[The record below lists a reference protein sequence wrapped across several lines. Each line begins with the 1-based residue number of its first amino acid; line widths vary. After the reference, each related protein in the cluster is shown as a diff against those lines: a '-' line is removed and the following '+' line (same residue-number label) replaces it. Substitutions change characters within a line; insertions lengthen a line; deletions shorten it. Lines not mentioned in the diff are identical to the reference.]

1 MIAGTGKLARAGLE
15 LAHISGVFRLAER
28 RAAGS
33 GAILLLEHVRPRGKA
48 AFQPLGQHEITPRF
62 LDRVIRALKRWKFEF
77 VSVAEARARAQQAYD
92 KSQNKTHDK
101 TRFVALTFDG
111 AYRDFLTYAYP
122 LLRQHD
128 VPFALYV
135 PTGLVD
141 TIAQPWWL
149 ALEAVVARAPRIVLF
164 MQGEER
170 RFRADSLAQ
179 KHQVFSVLYDWMM
192 TLPPDDLSTAMA
204 DLCSRYG
211 VDSKAVSKDVALSWP
226 EILKLADDPRATI
239 GSATVSYPVLAH
251 IGAPAALREMKMG
264 KTILETALARECRE
278 FAFPFGGAGTF
289 SRRDVLLAQD
299 AGFAGTVS
307 ACPGLVS
314 GRGDGEPLCL
324 PRISLEGRPRSLRAL
339 RVTLSGLTMPRVRRQ
354 ASDADEFAS

>member
-1 MIAGTGKLARAGLE
+1 MTARTGRLARAGLE

-33 GAILLLEHVRPRGKA
+33 GAILLLEHVRPKNKA
-48 AFQPLGQHEITPRF
+48 AFQPLSEHEITSRF
-62 LDRVIRALKRWKFEF
+62 LDRAIRALKRWRFEF
-77 VSVAEARARAQQAYD
+77 VSVAEARARALQAED
-92 KSQNKTHDK
+92 KLQNEVHGKD
-101 TRFVALTFDG
+101 RFVALTFDG

-122 LLRQHD
+122 VLRQHD

-141 TIAQPWWL
+141 GIAQPWWL

-164 MQGEER
+164 MKGEER
-170 RFRADSLAQ
+170 RFRADSVAQ
-179 KHQVFSVLYDWMM
+179 KYQVFDVLYAWMM
-192 TLPPDDLSTAMA
+192 TLPPDELSTAMA

-211 VDSKAVSKDVALSWP
+211 IDSKSVSKGVFMEWP
-226 EILKLADDPRATI
+226 EILKLADDPRATV
-239 GSATVSYPVLAH
+239 GSATVSYPVLTQ

-264 KTILETALARECRE
+264 KTILETALGRECRE

-299 AGFAGTVS
+299 AGFVGAVS

-314 GRGDGEPLCL
+314 GKGSGEALCL

-339 RVTLSGLTMPRVRRQ
+339 RVTLSGLTMPRARRT
-354 ASDADEFAS
+354 APGAEEFAS